1 MERTEFL
8 KASLEDKLIAIFDRQ
23 DELSKKFEQSQKHEL
38 LQKPYYKIN
47 EIAAFCH
54 KAYCTVD
61 RAIKTLG
68 INTVMRNGVRAVP
81 ESDVQAV
88 INLLTK
94 KNYA

>member
-23 DELSKKFEQSQKHEL
+23 DELSKQFAASQKHEL
-38 LQKPYYKIN
+38 LEKSCYKIN
-47 EIAAFCH
+47 EIAAFTH

-68 INTVMRNGVRAVP
+68 VNTVMFNGVRAVP
-81 ESDVQAV
+81 RDDVQAV